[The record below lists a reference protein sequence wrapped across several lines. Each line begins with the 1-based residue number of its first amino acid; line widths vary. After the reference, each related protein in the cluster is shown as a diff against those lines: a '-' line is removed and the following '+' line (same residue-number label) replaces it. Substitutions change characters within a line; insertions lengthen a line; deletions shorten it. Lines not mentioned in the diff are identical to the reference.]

1 MQMLSAL
8 KKLEVHPLFCHP
20 WCIDFFISDE
30 QIDLEKQ
37 ELFREGKSEG
47 KHKIDRGSPAS
58 VGRLNNSERN
68 VTKEQNTKER
78 KKELEY

>member
-1 MQMLSAL
+1 MICMY
-8 KKLEVHPLFCHP
+8 VHSLFMYV
-20 WCIDFFISDE
+20 CIDFFISDE

-58 VGRLNNSERN
+58 VGRLNNSERHITSRH
-68 VTKEQNTKER
+68 VQI
-78 KKELEY
+78 L

>member
-1 MQMLSAL
+1 MDKNCGFFIIGQLLDVSCF
-8 KKLEVHPLFCHP
+8 LFFFARTLY
-20 WCIDFFISDE
+20 IDFFISDE

-58 VGRLNNSERN
+58 VGRLNNSERHITSRH
-68 VTKEQNTKER
+68 VQI
-78 KKELEY
+78 L